1 MLTPEVA
8 TQSIQTT
15 PITARLGVLG
25 WSHLDAVIVA
35 ALATEAPLLLIGP
48 HGTAKTWLVE
58 RLAQVLGLSFRHY
71 NASLLN
77 YDDLV
82 GIPIPE
88 EGNEQLRFITTPG
101 AIWDAEFAFFDEI
114 SRCRPDLQN
123 KLFPII
129 HEKRVVG
136 LHLPR
141 LRFRW
146 AAMNPPSPDSPDMDA
161 ASSLYYLGSE
171 PLDPALTDRF
181 PFVIPVPAWGDLS
194 REDRR
199 LILRGQFAHNGTE
212 PALLLAEI
220 VVQCQGLIHQVEE
233 QASEWLT
240 DYLICAMDL
249 LEKAKLPQSPRRARM
264 LMHAI
269 TAIHAARIVL
279 EGEDASL
286 DESAE
291 LALVYGM
298 PQTATEVP
306 PAPATLVA
314 IHKQAW
320 EIANKLDD
328 EAWRQILEE
337 ADVIK
342 RVILAEDL
350 QVNDEDLSRLI
361 TQALNVDVS
370 EARKVGLA
378 TAIFLAF
385 RGHRALTPAA
395 WDPLVKLSARVL
407 LPRTGSMNAAP
418 NSPNGTLWAEI
429 KPWALKRRQEG
440 EIGQLEVNY
449 VLGGFPELWQQYN
462 WQESLDKFR
471 NDLKLF
477 GIKELNA

>member
-8 TQSIQTT
+8 TQSI

-25 WSHLDAVIVA
+25 WSHLDPVIVA

-101 AIWDAEFAFFDEI
+101 AIWDAEFVFFDEI

-136 LHLPR
+136 LRLPR

-146 AAMNPPSPDSPDMDA
+146 AAMNPPSPDSPDLDT
-161 ASSLYYLGSE
+161 ASSTYYLGSE

-181 PFVIPVPAWGDLS
+181 PFVIPVPAWRDLS

-199 LILRGQFAHNGTE
+199 LILSAKPSSNGTE
-212 PALLLAEI
+212 PEFELAEL
-220 VVQCQGLIHQVEE
+220 VAECQALIPQVAAET
-233 QASEWLT
+233 SDWLT

-249 LEKAKLPQSPRRARM
+249 LDKAKMPQSPRRARM
-264 LMHAI
+264 LMQSI

-279 EGEDASL
+279 EGPEVPL

-291 LALVYGM
+291 LALVYGI

-306 PAPATLVA
+306 PSPATIVA
-314 IHKQAW
+314 VHKQAW

-337 ADVIK
+337 ADVVK

-350 QVNDEDLSRLI
+350 QVDDEDLSRLI

-370 EARKVGLA
+370 EARKVALA
-378 TAIFLAF
+378 TAIFLTF

-395 WDPLVKLSARVL
+395 WEPLVKLSARVL
-407 LPRTGSMNAAP
+407 LPRTGSLNAAP

-429 KPWALKRRQEG
+429 KTWVLRRRQEG

-471 NDLKLF
+471 HDLKMF
-477 GIKELNA
+477 GIKELNS